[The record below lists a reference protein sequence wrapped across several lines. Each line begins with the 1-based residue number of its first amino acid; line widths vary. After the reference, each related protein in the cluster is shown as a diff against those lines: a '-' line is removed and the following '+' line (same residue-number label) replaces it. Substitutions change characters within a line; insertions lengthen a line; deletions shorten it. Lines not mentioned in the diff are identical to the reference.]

1 MISCH
6 CDTKLYVSDMK
17 LYFSDMKLYV
27 SDMKLY
33 FSDMKSRMCDMKSK
47 HGDMTLLTAE
57 VLRSF
62 TCRGHSCERTRERH
76 WLTTAAHNTVRN
88 ACGLQTAG
96 RHCPTTVC

>member
-6 CDTKLYVSDMK
+6 CDT
-17 LYFSDMKLYV
+17 KLYV